1 MPKLSFGILIKC
13 EKTIK
18 LFIQNLDKDN
28 TIILKDLDEH
38 HLLIEE
44 KKLAYVQQMVYQM
57 QDDKSYKEIQVI
69 RGQSYD

>member
-18 LFIQNLDKDN
+18 LYIQNLDKDN

-44 KKLAYVQQMVYQM
+44 KKLSKWCIKCRMITPIKKF
-57 QDDKSYKEIQVI
+57 KS
-69 RGQSYD
+69 